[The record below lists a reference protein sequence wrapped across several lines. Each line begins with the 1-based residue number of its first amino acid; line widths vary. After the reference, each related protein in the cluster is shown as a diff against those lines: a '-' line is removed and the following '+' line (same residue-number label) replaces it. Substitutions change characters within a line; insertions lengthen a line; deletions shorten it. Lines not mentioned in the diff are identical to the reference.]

1 MVDLPGDLDS
11 IPPAV
16 ILWCLVGKCGY
27 EALERQRR
35 GEAGDRAEERAK
47 FTACFVR
54 CITLLISPIRADAT
68 AMSIRNKIG

>member
-35 GEAGDRAEERAK
+35 GEASDRAEERAK

-54 CITLLISPIRADAT
+54 CISPVELPDT
-68 AMSIRNKIG
+68 GGCDCDQDGQ